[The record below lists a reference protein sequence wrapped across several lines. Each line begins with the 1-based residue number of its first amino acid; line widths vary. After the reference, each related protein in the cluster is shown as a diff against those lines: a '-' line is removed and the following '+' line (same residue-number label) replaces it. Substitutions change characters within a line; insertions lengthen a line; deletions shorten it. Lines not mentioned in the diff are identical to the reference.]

1 MEAKQYATKQPM
13 DHERNQ
19 RRIQKSIVF
28 YTHTHARSKC
38 SNIKAVNILVKFLS
52 YQSLRTDKR
61 EVNVLMMGEELRK
74 GLQIHH

>member
-28 YTHTHARSKC
+28 YTHTHTHTHTHD
-38 SNIKAVNILVKFLS
+38 LS
-52 YQSLRTDKR
+52 APTLKQ
-61 EVNVLMMGEELRK
+61 
-74 GLQIHH
+74 